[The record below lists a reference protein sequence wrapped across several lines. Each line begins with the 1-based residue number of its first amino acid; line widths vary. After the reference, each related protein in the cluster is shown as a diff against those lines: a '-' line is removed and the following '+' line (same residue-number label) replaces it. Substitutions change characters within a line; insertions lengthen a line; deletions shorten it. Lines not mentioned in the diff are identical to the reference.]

1 MSGYANIIEA
11 SKSIVRSSS
20 ASGQLIAAS
29 RYYLEISGKKE
40 DVSEVKSNSG
50 NEGGL
55 VSDSDYNVSSTVHTN
70 EEISGKL
77 RLARFITRVV

>member
-29 RYYLEISGKKE
+29 SFYLEISGKKE
-40 DVSEVKSNSG
+40 DVSEVKSEIG
-50 NEGGL
+50 NEGDL
-55 VSDSDYNVSSTVHTN
+55 VSDSDYNVSSTVDTN
-70 EEISGKL
+70 EEIPGKL
-77 RLARFITRVV
+77 RVP